1 MSEQVLKD
9 FAIILGHDAERPA
22 LCDLVAIAGQNNR
35 DLKEAVRLLRA
46 FVAGN
51 DHVELDAE
59 DFLNT
64 VTRRL

>member
-1 MSEQVLKD
+1 MSERLIKDLAIVLN
-9 FAIILGHDAERPA
+9 HDAENPS

-46 FVAGN
+46 FYAGN

-59 DFLNT
+59 SFLKDVN
-64 VTRRL
+64 RRL